1 MFTVQQQVGRL
12 LEARL
17 SSLRTVD
24 DVASFETAMRE
35 GFDRIA
41 GQAIVCADWR
51 GANILAPE
59 VADRLVEL
67 LARGNPRLERSAI
80 LLAKDQAAFGLQVE
94 RVVRE
99 AKNSARRTFRE
110 ADAMIEW
117 LGEPLN
123 AEERRRLVAFLDEK

>member
-1 MFTVQQQVGRL
+1 MYTVQRQVGRL
-12 LEARL
+12 VEARL
-17 SSLRTVD
+17 STLRTVD
-24 DVASFETAMRE
+24 DVAGFETAMRAA
-35 GFDRIA
+35 FDQVP

-51 GANILAPE
+51 GANIFAPE

-80 LLAKDQAAFGLQVE
+80 LLGKNQAAFGLQVE

-110 ADAMIEW
+110 ADAVIEW
-117 LGEPLN
+117 LGEHLD
-123 AEERRRLVAFLDEK
+123 AEERRRMVAFLDEK